1 MDKLDYKI
9 VYGGYK
15 GIALDGFSIKSLN
28 VLRNTLTKLPIDRK
42 TIIDTYN
49 ALDNMSLDE
58 IRDLT
63 KKFCRDYLSIKD
75 VYYLDY
81 EEAKKQFA
89 YISDSNTGEEF
100 YGKVNALLKQVS
112 PFDLDIH
119 LVDGILLV
127 GKAHKPLIISPE
139 ALDTDIRKIY
149 YEYIELGRNLNLLSV
164 PIYMHEI
171 VHMEV
176 DQNIGGVEDLL
187 NREVLSIFL
196 EKVVSLNVD
205 STGKLLKLCEQ
216 IRFNDLITYY
226 KVLMLPEK
234 IVGMEKI
241 IDSLMYIKST
251 LIAEKLFDMYIVE
264 RKEKN
269 RDKYM
274 DDVNAIIDGKITVE
288 EMISKRRISI
298 AQCQDYGLFLR
309 HI

>member
-28 VLRNTLTKLPIDRK
+28 VLRDTLSKLPIDSK
-42 TIIDTYN
+42 VINETY
-49 ALDNMSLDE
+49 ASLDNMSLDE
-58 IRDLT
+58 IKSLT
-63 KKFCRDYLSIKD
+63 EKFCRDYLSIRD
-75 VYYLDY
+75 VYYLNH
-81 EEAKKQFA
+81 EEAKKQFD

-100 YGKVNALLKQVS
+100 YGKINALLKPMS

-119 LVDGILLV
+119 LVDSILLV
-127 GKAHKPLIISPE
+127 GKVHKPLIISPE

-164 PIYMHEI
+164 PIYAHEI

-196 EKVVSLNVD
+196 EKVAALNVD
-205 STGKLLKLCEQ
+205 SSGKVLKLCER
-216 IRFNDLITYY
+216 IRLYDLIVYY
-226 KVLMLPEK
+226 KVLMLPERL
-234 IVGMEKI
+234 VGMDKI
-241 IDSLMYIKST
+241 IDSLMYLKST
-251 LIAEKLFDMYIVE
+251 LIAEKLFDMFMSE
-264 RKEKN
+264 RKEKD
-269 RDKYM
+269 RDKYI
-274 DDVNAIIDGKITVE
+274 DDVNAIIDGKMTVE

-309 HI
+309 HM